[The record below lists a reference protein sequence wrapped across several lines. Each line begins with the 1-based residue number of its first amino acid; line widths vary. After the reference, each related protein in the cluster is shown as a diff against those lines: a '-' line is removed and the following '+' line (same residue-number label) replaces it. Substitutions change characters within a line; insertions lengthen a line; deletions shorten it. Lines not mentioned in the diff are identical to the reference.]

1 MIVGVSFFLTLKII
15 DIYFI
20 FSCPKQKGRHIPKG
34 CNYFAV
40 LAMGGNGRGLQ
51 FLKKKKITN
60 IFLLLYMILLYTS
73 FSQVR
78 HARSPGYRIMSSYVL
93 YLLLVVKS
101 YQMLGT
107 AAIIMK
113 CL

>member
-1 MIVGVSFFLTLKII
+1 MIVGFFFTLKII

-73 FSQVR
+73 FSQGKACQKPKLPYHEFLCIV
-78 HARSPGYRIMSSYVL
+78 PFIG
-93 YLLLVVKS
+93 
-101 YQMLGT
+101 G
-107 AAIIMK
+107 
-113 CL
+113 